1 MKHADGRARLAG
13 FCALAL
19 LALGVFIAPGAAR
32 GAEGDA
38 PANLEGLLLWNRLG
52 SIEEI
57 THSAFGPD
65 LDLFTCAEFGCGI
78 EVAGRLIFSGGFG
91 GAASIASGHYFSTA
105 RIHTALLR
113 DAIMSPERGTVEAW
127 YKQRSDPV
135 GYQHDPHR
143 IFGGPYNLVGVN
155 EVNLYVQDDIDS
167 SDPRLEFTVFFGKEP
182 EPFVDPYVVRALS
195 LVDGGK
201 GVPISSY
208 NGRWIHVAGVW
219 DRSGI
224 AGTTDTVRLYVNGTL
239 VAASQ
244 LTDWGTTTCDQ
255 RLPGEDRCL
264 TDVVGCNDTC
274 AGVFA
279 VDELMV
285 WDYAKTDFGDRFQ
298 E

>member
-19 LALGVFIAPGAAR
+19 LALGILIAPGAAR

-38 PANLEGLLLWNRLG
+38 PANPAGLLLWNRLG
-52 SIEEI
+52 SMDEI
-57 THSAFGPD
+57 MHSAVGPD
-65 LDLFTCAEFGCGI
+65 LDFFNCAEFACGI
-78 EVAGRLIFSGGFG
+78 DVAGQLIFGGGFG
-91 GAASIASGHYFSTA
+91 GAAIIARGPYFSTA

-113 DAIMSPERGTVEAW
+113 DPIMSPERGTIEAW
-127 YKQRSDPV
+127 YQQRSDPV

-143 IFGGPYNLVGVN
+143 IFGGPYSFFGVN

-167 SDPRLEFTVFFGKEP
+167 ADPRLEFTVFFGKEP
-182 EPFVDPYVVRALS
+182 KPYTEPYVVPALS

-201 GVPISSY
+201 GAPISSY
-208 NGRWIHVAGVW
+208 NGQWIHVAGVW

-224 AGTTDTVRLYVNGTL
+224 AGTTDTVRLYVNGTV

-244 LTDWGTTTCDQ
+244 LTDWGTRRCDQ

-264 TDVVGCNDTC
+264 TDVVGCNDNC

-279 VDELMV
+279 VDELMI
-285 WDYAKTDFGDRFQ
+285 WNYAKTDFSDRFQ
-298 E
+298 K

>member
-13 FCALAL
+13 FCVLAL

-38 PANLEGLLLWNRLG
+38 PATPAGLLLWNRLG
-52 SIEEI
+52 SIEEV

-65 LDLFTCAEFGCGI
+65 LDRFSCAEFGCGLDI
-78 EVAGRLIFSGGFG
+78 PGRLQFGGVR
-91 GAASIASGHYFSTA
+91 GAASITRGPYSIFS

-113 DAIMSPERGTVEAW
+113 DAIMSPDRGTVEAW
-127 YKQRSDPV
+127 YKQRRDPV
-135 GYQHDPHR
+135 PFRHNPHR
-143 IFGGPYNLVGVN
+143 IFGGPYSLVGVD
-155 EVNLYVQDDIDS
+155 EVNLYVQDALDS
-167 SDPRLEFTVFFGKEP
+167 GDPRLHFTVFFGQEP
-182 EPFVDPYVVRALS
+182 DGAPYVVPALS
-195 LVDGGK
+195 LVDGGD

-208 NGRWIHVAGVW
+208 NGQWIHVAGVW

-224 AGTTDTVRLYVNGTL
+224 AGTTDTVRLYVNGTV

-244 LTDWGTTTCDQ
+244 LNDWGTTTCDQ

-274 AGVFA
+274 ADVFA
-279 VDELMV
+279 VDNLKV
-285 WDYAKTDFGDRFQ
+285 WDYARIDFSDRFQ